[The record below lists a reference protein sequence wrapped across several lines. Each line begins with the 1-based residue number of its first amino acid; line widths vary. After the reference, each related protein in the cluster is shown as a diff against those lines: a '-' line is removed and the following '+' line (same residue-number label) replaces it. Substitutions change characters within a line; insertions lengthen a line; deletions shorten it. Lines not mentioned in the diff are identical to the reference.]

1 VNVTTDI
8 NWSSYRHHV
17 WLLCENLSDLVDKNT
32 WPSRKSFLLIAR
44 SESCTILIA
53 EYTPQGQKVTRL
65 KGDASKKKYL
75 KIKIK
80 CYNWFIQIYSFAD
93 SIFLKALRKIIFL
106 ELKICK

>member
-80 CYNWFIQIYSFAD
+80 CYNWFFKFIRSLIQSFEGIKKNN
-93 SIFLKALRKIIFL
+93 IFEIKNL
-106 ELKICK
+106 